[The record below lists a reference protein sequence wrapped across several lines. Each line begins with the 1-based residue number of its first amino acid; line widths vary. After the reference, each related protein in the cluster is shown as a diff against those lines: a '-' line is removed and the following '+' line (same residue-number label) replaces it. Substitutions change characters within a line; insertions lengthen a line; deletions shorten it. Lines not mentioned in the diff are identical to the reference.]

1 MGKSKYS
8 DIDSNMNSVFRSSG
22 YDTFKIENC
31 PNGKADK
38 TQPIMN
44 GGKKTSGVKSE
55 AMMKIGRNMARANY
69 QGK

>member
-1 MGKSKYS
+1 MGKSSYS
-8 DIDSNMNSVFRSSG
+8 DIDSDQQGVFRKES
-22 YDTFKIENC
+22 DTFKAENC

-55 AMMKIGRNMARANY
+55 AMMKVGRNVARANY